1 MEHLN
6 IHAPE
11 VLMKYYTLDMDQV
24 QNYPGETRG
33 VTQSRSA
40 GEDRKKLFILKI
52 ANNPIINQIDS
63 MRKR

>member
-1 MEHLN
+1 
-6 IHAPE
+6 
-11 VLMKYYTLDMDQV
+11 MKYYTLDMDQV